1 MNTRNSIEKFQNIFQ
16 EQCFFHIIH
25 KITTERIHNIV
36 RAFKGR
42 IFALTKKIS
51 RGRLFP
57 QNILNAVLVFEGQ
70 QFGHGRIYT
79 RYPKR

>member
-1 MNTRNSIEKFQNIFQ
+1 MNTRNSIEKFQNIFRSSV
-16 EQCFFHIIH
+16 FFHIIH